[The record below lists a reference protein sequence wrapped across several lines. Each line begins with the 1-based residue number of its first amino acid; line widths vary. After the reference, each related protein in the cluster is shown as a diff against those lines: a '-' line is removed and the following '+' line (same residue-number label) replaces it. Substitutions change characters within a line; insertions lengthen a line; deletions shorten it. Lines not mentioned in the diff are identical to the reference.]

1 MIQPSR
7 GFLELGAN
15 SSILTSVAGSVSS
28 ALSKNVTVMSLL
40 EFSNLDALRDHLEN
54 REINHISMD
63 TQRVVAPTG
72 PVLSLGDTCFYLPAL
87 TKTGASL

>member
-1 MIQPSR
+1 MVQIFPQLYFFQDLLNFADEDFEQ
-7 GFLELGAN
+7 GDGA
-15 SSILTSVAGSVSS
+15 V
-28 ALSKNVTVMSLL
+28 
-40 EFSNLDALRDHLEN
+40 E
-54 REINHISMD
+54 D